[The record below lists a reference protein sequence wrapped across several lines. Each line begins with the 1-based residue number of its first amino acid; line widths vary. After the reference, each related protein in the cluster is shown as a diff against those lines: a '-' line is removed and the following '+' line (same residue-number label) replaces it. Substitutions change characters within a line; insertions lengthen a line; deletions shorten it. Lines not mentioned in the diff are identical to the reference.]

1 MSMLI
6 YIYFHINVIIFIIF
20 ANCRNYSAETREK
33 RSDIV
38 LNNRFQIVRF
48 TLSYT
53 KKGTEVPCFV
63 NGATDGARTREMPEP
78 QSGALTNFATIAITM
93 REQF

>member
-1 MSMLI
+1 MSHFTL
-6 YIYFHINVIIFIIF
+6 NVTIFIKF
-20 ANCRNYSAETREK
+20 ANCWNDCAETCEK

-38 LNNRFQIVRF
+38 KKDGFQSIFF

-53 KKGTEVPCFV
+53 KKGTGVPCFV